1 MRSLKFRLHRNCLKT
16 IYVSHIRSALE
27 YCDVIWDNC
36 TAEQAL
42 KLEHLQLDCIRIIT
56 GLPKF
61 CSNENLYRESGFDT
75 LSERRRQHRLV
86 VTFRAVALN
95 ECPPYFLELLPTL
108 RRDATVRNN
117 RHYFTFELYHIA
129 RNNTFLHSF
138 LPKTI
143 KEWNKLSVE
152 ARSATNL
159 RFFKMKIRPLPVNT
173 SSVLQNP
180 RYPSI
185 KYTRIRNNC
194 SALNAHLYH
203 ANLIA
208 SPMCDC
214 NTGPE
219 NTFHFLYNC
228 PFFDTERE
236 RLMLELD
243 SLGLVDLSIPVL
255 FQCDQHLDPPIIPSV
270 QKAVFRYILNTK
282 RFC

>member
-1 MRSLKFRLHRNCLKT
+1 M
-16 IYVSHIRSALE
+16 
-27 YCDVIWDNC
+27 
-36 TAEQAL
+36 
-42 KLEHLQLDCIRIIT
+42 
-56 GLPKF
+56 
-61 CSNENLYRESGFDT
+61 
-75 LSERRRQHRLV
+75 
-86 VTFRAVALN
+86 
-95 ECPPYFLELLPTL
+95 
-108 RRDATVRNN
+108 RNN
-117 RHYFTFELYHIA
+117 RHYFTFEPYHIA

-143 KEWNKLSVE
+143 KEWNSLSVE

-185 KYTRIRNNC
+185 IYTRIRNNC

-228 PFFDTERE
+228 PIFDTERE

-282 RFC
+282 RSVRWSFMQHWRRCDPDQRPTITHPFIHSSSSLSICLLICSYSNTLCSAC